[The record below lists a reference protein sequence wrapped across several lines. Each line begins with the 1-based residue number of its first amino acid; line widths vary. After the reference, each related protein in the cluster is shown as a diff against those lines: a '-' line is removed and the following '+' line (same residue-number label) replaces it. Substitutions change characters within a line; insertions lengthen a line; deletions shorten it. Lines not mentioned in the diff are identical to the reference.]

1 MPFWR
6 MHLRCQFRAR
16 ICLHIE
22 RDEWAYARPCL
33 RCRSAEPVAERKGA
47 RCFVPFIA
55 NVELTD
61 MQSGL
66 YVSLSS
72 QMALEKRLTTIA
84 DNMANVNTTGFRGTE
99 VKFDEM
105 LANNENKTN
114 TKVAFV
120 SQGNDYL
127 DTTHGEMQH
136 TGNMLDFAIKGDAWF
151 SLDTPAGRVL
161 TRDGRF
167 TMRDTGELV
176 SIRGYPVLD
185 AGGAPVVL
193 NTAGGE
199 PKVGTDGI
207 IYQNDRQVGSLGL
220 FEADIDKGYL
230 RYENSGIMTTEQPRA
245 VVDRFNVGVEQGYLE
260 NSNVNAMHEMTQLIE
275 VNRAFDSV
283 SSLMRDSEDSFK
295 EAVQTLGGSR

>member
-1 MPFWR
+1 
-6 MHLRCQFRAR
+6 
-16 ICLHIE
+16 
-22 RDEWAYARPCL
+22 
-33 RCRSAEPVAERKGA
+33 
-47 RCFVPFIA
+47 
-55 NVELTD
+55 

-72 QMALEKRLTTIA
+72 QMALEKRLNTIA
-84 DNMANVNTTGFRGTE
+84 DNMANVNTTGFRATE

-105 LANNENKTN
+105 VAATKNKLN

-127 DTTHGEMQH
+127 NEQNGELQH
-136 TGNMLDFAIKGDAWF
+136 TGNMLDFAVKGDAWF

-167 TMRDTGELV
+167 TLKETGELV

-185 AGGAPVVL
+185 AGGAPIQL
-193 NTAGGE
+193 DTKAGE
-199 PKVGTDGI
+199 PAVGTDGI
-207 IYQNDRQVGSLGL
+207 IYQAGRQVGSLGL
-220 FEADIDKGYL
+220 FEADIGKGYL
-230 RYENSGIMTTEQPRA
+230 RYENSVIMTTDQPRA

-260 NSNVNAMHEMTQLIE
+260 NSNVNAMREITQLIE
-275 VNRAFDSV
+275 VNRSFESI

>member
-1 MPFWR
+1 
-6 MHLRCQFRAR
+6 
-16 ICLHIE
+16 
-22 RDEWAYARPCL
+22 
-33 RCRSAEPVAERKGA
+33 
-47 RCFVPFIA
+47 
-55 NVELTD
+55 

-84 DNMANVNTTGFRGTE
+84 DNMANVNTTGFRATE

-105 LANNENKTN
+105 VTATKNKLN

-127 DTTHGEMQH
+127 NEGNGELQH

-151 SLDTPAGRVL
+151 ALDTPAGRVL

-167 TMRDTGELV
+167 TIKDTGELV

-185 AGGAPVVL
+185 AGGAPIQL
-193 NTAGGE
+193 NTTGGE
-199 PKVGTDGI
+199 PAVGTDGI
-207 IYQNDRQVGSLGL
+207 IYQGGRQIGSLGL
-220 FEADIDKGYL
+220 FEADVSKGYL
-230 RYENSGIMTTEQPRA
+230 RYENSGIMTTDQPRA
-245 VVDRFNVGVEQGYLE
+245 VVDRFNIGVEQGYLE
-260 NSNVNAMHEMTQLIE
+260 NSNVNAMREITQLIE
-275 VNRAFDSV
+275 VNRAFESV

>member
-1 MPFWR
+1 
-6 MHLRCQFRAR
+6 
-16 ICLHIE
+16 
-22 RDEWAYARPCL
+22 
-33 RCRSAEPVAERKGA
+33 
-47 RCFVPFIA
+47 
-55 NVELTD
+55 

-84 DNMANVNTTGFRGTE
+84 DNMANVNTTGFRATE

-105 LANNENKTN
+105 VAATKNKLN

-127 DTTHGEMQH
+127 NEANGELQH

-167 TMRDTGELV
+167 TLKDTGELV

-185 AGGAPVVL
+185 AGGAPIQL
-193 NTAGGE
+193 NTKGGE
-199 PKVGTDGI
+199 PAVGTDGI
-207 IYQNDRQVGSLGL
+207 IYQGGRQVASLGL
-220 FEADIDKGYL
+220 FEADISKGYL
-230 RYENSGIMTTEQPRA
+230 RYENSGIMTTDQPRA

-260 NSNVNAMHEMTQLIE
+260 NSNVNAMREITQLIE
-275 VNRAFDSV
+275 VNRAFESV